1 MTRVDSS
8 LSPVHR
14 QRLTPQ
20 AARRRTIR
28 VKATRLV
35 FLAGASLS
43 VLLLVGSVILR
54 GVQGA
59 GIDTSKLV
67 QNDQFVIENPEFIG
81 TTKEGKRLK
90 VTGARALRSVSD
102 PNAGVRLEK
111 PKLETADGSTA
122 TAIQGV
128 WLQSQQTLVL
138 KGDVVFTRKSGE
150 KARGATATWTSSPSV
165 LLLEGG
171 IEVTLPG
178 GENATAQSLQWE
190 EAKQRTLL
198 VGQAVIRFKGGE
210 ATSDR
215 AIYDQVAKS
224 VTGTGRISIRSE
236 QGLSFADRYEYI
248 TTSKRL
254 ALSGNVRATV
264 N

>member
-1 MTRVDSS
+1 MTS
-8 LSPVHR
+8 LNSPLRPMRR

-28 VKATRLV
+28 VKAVRLV
-35 FLAGASLS
+35 FLAGAGLS
-43 VLLLVGSVILR
+43 ALLLVGSVILR

-59 GIDTSKLV
+59 GIDTSNLV
-67 QNDQFVIENPEFIG
+67 QDDQFVIQNPEFIG

-90 VTGARALRSVSD
+90 VTGDRALRSVSD

-122 TAIQGV
+122 TALEGV
-128 WLQSQQTLVL
+128 WSQSKQTLVL
-138 KGDVVFTRKSGE
+138 KGNVVLLRKNGE
-150 KARGATATWTSSPSV
+150 TARGATATWTSSPSV
-165 LLLEGG
+165 LILEGG
-171 IEVTLPG
+171 VVVTLPG
-178 GENATAQSLQWE
+178 GETASAQSLQWQ
-190 EAKQRTLL
+190 EAKQQTLL
-198 VGQAVIRFKGGE
+198 EGQAVIRFKGGE

-224 VTGTGRISIRSE
+224 VTGTGRTSIRTE

-248 TTSKRL
+248 TSSKRM

>member
-1 MTRVDSS
+1 MTSVESS
-8 LSPVHR
+8 LRPMRR

-28 VKATRLV
+28 VKAVRLV
-35 FLAGASLS
+35 FLAGAGLS
-43 VLLLVGSVILR
+43 ILLLVGSVIMR

-59 GIDTSKLV
+59 GIDTSNLV
-67 QNDQFVIENPEFIG
+67 QDNQFVIENPEFIG

-90 VTGARALRSVSD
+90 VTGVRALRSVSD

-122 TAIQGV
+122 TALQGV
-128 WLQSQQTLVL
+128 WSQSQQTLL
-138 KGDVVFTRKSGE
+138 LNGEVVFTRKNGE
-150 KARGATATWTSSPSV
+150 KARGATATWTSSPSI
-165 LLLEGG
+165 LLLQGG
-171 IEVTLPG
+171 IEVTLPS
-178 GENATAQSLQWE
+178 GETASAQSLQWQE
-190 EAKQRTLL
+190 TKRQTLL
-198 VGQAVIRFKGGE
+198 EGQAVIRFKGGE

-215 AIYDQVAKS
+215 AIYDQVTKS
-224 VTGTGRISIRSE
+224 VTGTGRTSIRTE

-248 TTSKRL
+248 TSSKRL